1 VSPTITVLTPL
12 YNDEQYLDECIKS
25 VIAQTRTDWEYIIV
39 DNCSTDRSAQIADH
53 YASIDSRIKVVRC
66 TEFVN
71 VYRSFSRT
79 IEFMDPG
86 SRYCKFVCADDWIYP
101 ECLERMVGVAEKH
114 PSVGIV
120 SAFRLIGEWVDT
132 DGLLPYTEDFM
143 SGREVLRKAMLDEI
157 YVTGSQTTLLYAA
170 DILRRRKP
178 FFEDTLW
185 HSDIDAALRTLLHA
199 DLGYV
204 HQVLTFSRLPPDS
217 MSVSF
222 QDRLNTPPPAFVD
235 ILIRYGSQVLTSEEY
250 RQTLRT
256 RLRQYWWFLFKAR
269 LKSSRRKDKA
279 FQAFHNSQISRML
292 SECSGE
298 DGVTRFT
305 LKAMRALLADRSG
318 TFSLP

>member
-1 VSPTITVLTPL
+1 LSPIITVLTPV
-12 YNDEQYLDECIKS
+12 YNDEEYLDECIKS
-25 VIAQTRTDWEYIIV
+25 VRAQTRTDWEYIIV
-39 DNCSTDRSAQIADH
+39 DNCSTDRSAQIAEH
-53 YASIDSRIKVVRC
+53 YAEIDSRIKVVRC

-86 SRYCKFVCADDWIYP
+86 SRYCKFVCADDWIFP
-101 ECLERMVGVAEKH
+101 ECLERMVAVAEKH

-120 SAFRLIGEWVDT
+120 SAFRLFGERVDT

-143 SGREVLRKAMLDEI
+143 SGREVLRKTLLEEI
-157 YVTGSQTTLLYAA
+157 YVTGSQTTLLFAS
-170 DILRRRKP
+170 DILRRRRP

-199 DLGYV
+199 DLGFV

-222 QDRLNTPPPAFVD
+222 QSRLNTPPPAFVD
-235 ILIRYGSQVLTSEEY
+235 ILIRYGSQVLTREEY
-250 RQTLRT
+250 RHALRT
-256 RLRQYWWFLFKAR
+256 RLWQYWWVLFKAR
-269 LKSSRRKDKA
+269 MKGSRRKDKT

-292 SECSGE
+292 TELSGE
-298 DGVTRFT
+298 DRETRFI
-305 LKAMRALLADRSG
+305 LKAARALLADRSD